1 MEDQNVPLDRLTF
14 LQGTPFPPLCPLFSF
29 SPGEEKKED
38 KEKEEEEEE
47 EEERT
52 IGQFL
57 IFLQWAEASEVISIG
72 PIRGDDYFLKR
83 ETIVRGIVG
92 RHDRY

>member
-1 MEDQNVPLDRLTF
+1 MHTLEDQNVPLDRLTF

-47 EEERT
+47 EERTNDRSVPYLFTMGRGERSNKYRADT
-52 IGQFL
+52 RRRLF
-57 IFLQWAEASEVISIG
+57 S
-72 PIRGDDYFLKR
+72 
-83 ETIVRGIVG
+83 
-92 RHDRY
+92 